1 MSNISINWNGLILTT
16 SGDYSVTLYNSVGCD
31 SIVNLNFTLNTVSA
45 INYNNTNQRTLIKVT
60 DILGR
65 ESNGTRDEVLFYI
78 FDDGTVEKKI
88 IIE

>member
-1 MSNISINWNGLILTT
+1 MILTT

-31 SIVNLNFTLNTVSA
+31 SIANLNFIFNPVSA
-45 INYNNTNQRTLIKVT
+45 INDFNNNQKTLIKVV
-60 DILGR
+60 DVLGK
-65 ESNGTRDEVLFYI
+65 ETNIQKNCTLYYI